1 MPVYPVRNTKTGE
14 QKDINMTIAN
24 YQQWRKENPDWDR
37 DWTDPANFPY
47 IGKYPRSA
55 LISDAIAG
63 PTQAVDI
70 VKELEAP
77 GTERRLQ
84 EKDLGRT
91 TKGYA
96 GMISPIDKNFDKGSD
111 SSTFKAPDRV
121 SK

>member
-1 MPVYPVRNTKTGE
+1 MPVYPVINHKTGE
-14 QKDINMTIAN
+14 QKDLNLTIAN
-24 YQQWRKENPDWDR
+24 YQKWREENPDWDR
-37 DWTDPANFPY
+37 DWTDPENFPY
-47 IGKYPRSA
+47 IGRYPRRA

-84 EKDLGRT
+84 EKDLSRD
-91 TKGYA
+91 TKGYS
-96 GMISPIDKNFDKGSD
+96 GMLSPIDKNFDKGAD
-111 SSTFKAPDRV
+111 SSTFKAPNKA